1 MCTNVRFLSL
11 GSVILAG
18 LFSVLIAAPGSHA
31 SAQAVDKSGY
41 VQSSGGVVRSGFGLC
56 WRTGY
61 WTPQMAIEECDPD
74 LVPKKPVAAKPA
86 PAVAAAPAPA
96 PTPAPAAAP
105 APPPAPAPAA
115 AAPAPTPA
123 PVVAVAPAAAPEA
136 PPKPMVE
143 KVSLKGDTLF
153 DFDKSIVRPEGRV
166 VLDRLADQAKAL
178 ELEVIIAVGHTDW
191 TGTDNYNQGLSERR
205 ANAVKAYLITKG
217 IPESR
222 IYTEGKG
229 EAQPVASNKT
239 REGRAQ
245 NRRVEVE
252 VVGTRTTR

>member
-1 MCTNVRFLSL
+1 MSTLTRFFSL
-11 GSVILAG
+11 GGVVFAG
-18 LFSVLIAAPGSHA
+18 VFSLLIALPGSN
-31 SAQAVDKSGY
+31 AQAQSVDKSGY
-41 VQSSGGVVRSGFGLC
+41 LQSSGGVVRSGFGLC

-74 LVPKKPVAAKPA
+74 LVPKKPVAAA
-86 PAVAAAPAPA
+86 PVPPPAPAPA
-96 PTPAPAAAP
+96 PV
-105 APPPAPAPAA
+105 APPPPPPAPAPAPAA

-123 PVVAVAPAAAPEA
+123 PAPVPAVVPAAPEA

-143 KVSLKGDTLF
+143 KVSLKADALF
-153 DFDKSIVRPEGRV
+153 DFDKSIVKPEGRAA
-166 VLDRLADQAKAL
+166 LDRLADQAKAL

-191 TGTDNYNQGLSERR
+191 TGTEKYNQSLSERR
-205 ANAVKAYLITKG
+205 ASAVKAYLITKG
-217 IPESR
+217 IAENR

-229 EAQPVASNKT
+229 ESQPVASNKT

-252 VVGTRTTR
+252 VVGTRPVR